1 MDGRFSIT
9 RGPAMVALISALGLA
24 GAGALAWS
32 LWSRGTTPQTQ
43 LQNQPSTMVVAPA
56 DAPGNAPQP
65 VMVARPQPVEQQPTN
80 TTPDEPAPQTQPHAS
95 ASLIQSTTEALPVAP
110 EPRVVDRTPH
120 GPTIDE
126 AAPPAAPTAPT
137 DLGVDTPAHA
147 SPQATPSTAP
157 APQPDPAAPRAAPLV
172 EPRKINVNTAPKAEL
187 ELLPG
192 VGPALAD
199 RIIEARAKKKF
210 ATLDDLDQVRG
221 IGPKLLEKM
230 KNRIIFQDPPKQD
243 PPKQDPPKQN
253 SPKPRGK

>member
-9 RGPAMVALISALGLA
+9 RGPAMIALVSALGVA

-32 LWSRGTTPQTQ
+32 LWSRGTTPDAQ
-43 LQNQPSTMVVAPA
+43 LQSPPATVLIAPA
-56 DAPGNAPQP
+56 DTPSDATQP
-65 VMVARPQPVEQQPTN
+65 VMVARPQPLQEHPATIVPEEAAPPIPPPTLTNEQPRTSD
-80 TTPDEPAPQTQPHAS
+80 P
-95 ASLIQSTTEALPVAP
+95 LPIAP

-126 AAPPAAPTAPT
+126 AAPPTVPTAPPEPVGEAPAPTAPQAQPAQQ
-137 DLGVDTPAHA
+137 PAH
-147 SPQATPSTAP
+147 
-157 APQPDPAAPRAAPLV
+157 QPDPTAPRAAPLV

-210 ATLDDLDQVRG
+210 ASLDDLDQVRG

-230 KNRIIFQDPPKQD
+230 KGRIVFQDPPKQ
-243 PPKQDPPKQN
+243 
-253 SPKPRGK
+253 STTKPRGK

>member
-32 LWSRGTTPQTQ
+32 LWSRGTTPNAQHQTA
-43 LQNQPSTMVVAPA
+43 PSTVVIAPT
-56 DAPGNAPQP
+56 DAAGVAPQP
-65 VMVARPQPVEQQPTN
+65 VMVARPQPLPEHPATIAPEDAVPPSPPPTLANEQPR
-80 TTPDEPAPQTQPHAS
+80 PSE
-95 ASLIQSTTEALPVAP
+95 SLPIAP

-137 DLGVDTPAHA
+137 DPGGDTPAHV

-243 PPKQDPPKQN
+243 PPKQDPSKRN

>member
-9 RGPAMVALISALGLA
+9 RGPAMIALVSTLGVA

-32 LWSRGTTPQTQ
+32 LWSRGTTPDAQRETQ
-43 LQNQPSTMVVAPA
+43 PATAMIAPA
-56 DAPGNAPQP
+56 GAPGDAPQP
-65 VMVARPQPVEQQPTN
+65 VMVARPQPLQEHAATIVPEEAAPPTPPPTLANEQPR
-80 TTPDEPAPQTQPHAS
+80 PPEP
-95 ASLIQSTTEALPVAP
+95 LPVAP
-110 EPRVVDRTPH
+110 EPRIVDRTPH

-126 AAPPAAPTAPT
+126 AAPPVAPAAPTGTDNEAPT
-137 DLGVDTPAHA
+137 PAPPDANPTTP
-147 SPQATPSTAP
+147 P
-157 APQPDPAAPRAAPLV
+157 APQTDPSAPRAAPLV

-210 ATLDDLDQVRG
+210 ASLDDLDQVRG

-230 KNRIIFQDPPKQD
+230 KGRIIFQDPPKQHA
-243 PPKQDPPKQN
+243 
-253 SPKPRGK
+253 PKPRGK

>member
-9 RGPAMVALISALGLA
+9 RGPALIALVSTLGVA

-32 LWSRGTTPQTQ
+32 LWSRGTTPDAQHQTA
-43 LQNQPSTMVVAPA
+43 PSTVVIAPTDVA
-56 DAPGNAPQP
+56 GVAPQP
-65 VMVARPQPVEQQPTN
+65 VMVARPQPPQEHAATTVLDEAASSPPTLA
-80 TTPDEPAPQTQPHAS
+80 TEHPRPSEP
-95 ASLIQSTTEALPVAP
+95 LPIAP

-126 AAPPAAPTAPT
+126 AAPPAVPT
-137 DLGVDTPAHA
+137 
-147 SPQATPSTAP
+147 TPSEPAAEAP
-157 APQPDPAAPRAAPLV
+157 APTTPQAQPAQQPSHQTDPTAPRAAPLV

-230 KNRIIFQDPPKQD
+230 KGRIVFQDPPKQ
-243 PPKQDPPKQN
+243 
-253 SPKPRGK
+253 SAPKPRGK